1 MLREEPVFSKNKP
14 SKRLSNPI
22 RSALS
27 TAHIKSSA
35 IYTHMHVHTYTC
47 KIRKEEIMNFRENM
61 ESIGG
66 AKSERLMYEILSNN
80 NKKEPC
86 KKKRKKK
93 A

>member
-1 MLREEPVFSKNKP
+1 
-14 SKRLSNPI
+14 
-22 RSALS
+22 
-27 TAHIKSSA
+27 
-35 IYTHMHVHTYTC
+35 
-47 KIRKEEIMNFRENM
+47 MNFRENM
-61 ESIGG
+61 ESTGG